1 MSDGK
6 LSELE
11 QRLQAA
17 KEQRARIEQE
27 RFARAPELALLE
39 QVEAEELAAKNAQAI
54 ADAEAAHGPMGKK
67 VRAIETSN
75 GVVIVKRPNHL
86 LFRKFQDSGK
96 VSTDECE
103 RLVRPCLVYPDAAT
117 FDRWAEEEPGIIVRA
132 ANACA
137 QLAGIRAEEVAGK

>member
-1 MSDGK
+1 MSEGK
-6 LSELE
+6 PSELAL
-11 QRLQAA
+11 RLQAA
-17 KEQRARIEQE
+17 KRERVRLEQE
-27 RFARAPELALLE
+27 RAEREEETTLLA
-39 QVEAEELAAKNAQAI
+39 QVEAEELALKNVQAVSE
-54 ADAEAAHGPMGKK
+54 AEASHGPVGKK
-67 VRAIETSN
+67 IRVVETSS
-75 GVVIVKRPNHL
+75 GVVILKRPNHV

>member
-1 MSDGK
+1 M
-6 LSELE
+6 SELE
-11 QRLQAA
+11 ERLRKARA
-17 KEQRARIEQE
+17 ERARLEEE
-27 RFARAPELALLE
+27 RALREPELALLE
-39 QVEAEELAAKNAQAI
+39 QVEAEELALKNAQAV
-54 ADAEAAHGPMGKK
+54 ADAEATHGPVGKK
-67 VRAIETSN
+67 IRTVETSS

-86 LFRKFQDSGK
+86 LFRRFQDSGK

-137 QLAGIRAEEVAGK
+137 QLAGIRAEEVSGK